1 MSGEAGPEANRA
13 EPRRG
18 PRPGE
23 PPTGWRLTR
32 VLFVLTAVVAV
43 AITVVLIGAVVLG
56 S

>member
-1 MSGEAGPEANRA
+1 MSDEERAEANRA

-23 PPTGWRLTR
+23 PPTGWPLTR
-32 VLFVLTAVVAV
+32 VLLALTAVVA
-43 AITVVLIGAVVLG
+43 AAATVVLVAVALG